1 MYCFHRI
8 YDCRKNL
15 KIILRLYLEFKLKR
29 DERRN
34 YLLEEIKQEIKHNKL
49 ISKKHKKI
57 CRAFNYVEHLLILV
71 STVTGRISISA
82 FGLLAGIPTGN
93 TNTSSAAELKMCA
106 ITAVIKKYKPII
118 KIKRKERLV
127 RLAKKG
133 NAIEVLI
140 FKALID
146 SYISHEKFV
155 SVC

>member
-1 MYCFHRI
+1 M
-8 YDCRKNL
+8 
-15 KIILRLYLEFKLKR
+15 
-29 DERRN
+29 
-34 YLLEEIKQEIKHNKL
+34 
-49 ISKKHKKI
+49 
-57 CRAFNYVEHLLILV
+57 V
-71 STVTGRISISA
+71 STVTGRISISV

-106 ITAVIKKYKPII
+106 ITAVIKKYKPYI
-118 KIKRKERLV
+118 KIKRKKRLV